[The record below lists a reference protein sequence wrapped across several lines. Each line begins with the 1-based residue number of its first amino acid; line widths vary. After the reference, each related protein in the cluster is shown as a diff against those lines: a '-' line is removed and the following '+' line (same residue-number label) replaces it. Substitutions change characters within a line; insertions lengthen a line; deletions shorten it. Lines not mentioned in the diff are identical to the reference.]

1 MQAREPSTYVQ
12 SLREDITLR
21 AALAAV
27 ILTATGNLAAKPLV
41 VCTEASPEGFD
52 IVQYTTAVTADASA
66 ETVFNRLIDFKPG
79 TTDIQPA
86 LAERWDIS
94 PDGLTYT
101 FHLRQGVKFHT
112 TPYFTPTR
120 NFNADDVLWSLR
132 RQLDP
137 THPWHDKTSVG
148 YPYFES
154 MAFNDLLKSVDK
166 ADDHTVVITLT
177 RQEAPFLR
185 DMAMAFTSIYSAE
198 YGDQLL
204 KAGKTAELNSKPIGT
219 GPFIFQRYNKDAQV
233 RYKANPDYFRGKPPA
248 DTLVF
253 AIASDSNVRLQ
264 KLRANE
270 CQVAL
275 YPKPDDV
282 ASIKADSRLKVA
294 EIEALVTGYI
304 AMNTE
309 HKYLSDVRVRKAINM
324 AFDRQTHV
332 DQLFGK
338 GNALVGVNPY
348 PPTMIGFNTDNKNPP
363 RDLAKARALLKQA
376 GVPEGTV
383 ITLFTRNGGGA
394 TNPNPR
400 LSAEM
405 LQSDLA
411 QIGLKLDIR
420 VMEWAEMLRRAK
432 NGEADLVSTG
442 WAGDNGDPD
451 NFLSPLLS
459 CDAVKNGENYA
470 RWCNSKFQDLITR
483 AREVI
488 DNDERARLYAEAL
501 KVYDDDQPWISMA
514 HPKMFTAMRDNVEGY
529 VINPLTNNNFATT
542 KVK

>member
-1 MQAREPSTYVQ
+1 MI
-12 SLREDITLR
+12 SLPLR
-21 AALAAV
+21 ATLAAV
-27 ILTATGNLAAKPLV
+27 ILGAASNLAAKPLV

-66 ETVFNRLIDFKPG
+66 ETVFNRLVDFKPG
-79 TTDIQPA
+79 TTDIEPA
-86 LAERWDIS
+86 LATRWDIS
-94 PDGLTYT
+94 ADGLTYT
-101 FHLRQGVKFHT
+101 FHLREGVKFHT
-112 TPYFTPTR
+112 TDYFKPTR
-120 NFNADDVLWSLR
+120 DFNADDVLWSLN
-132 RQLDP
+132 RQLRPD
-137 THPWHDKTSVG
+137 HPWHAKTSVG

-154 MAFNDLLKSVDK
+154 MAFKQLLKSVDK
-166 ADDHTVVITLT
+166 TDDHTVVITLT
-177 RQEAPFLR
+177 RPEAPFLR
-185 DMAMAFTSIYSAE
+185 DLAMAFTSIYSAE

-219 GPFIFQRYNKDAQV
+219 GPFVFQRYNKDAQV
-233 RYKANPDYFRGKPPA
+233 RFKANPDYFRGKPPS

-253 AIASDSNVRLQ
+253 AIATDNNVSLQ

-282 ASIKADSRLKVA
+282 PSIKQDPKLKVA

-304 AMNTE
+304 SMNTE
-309 HKYLSDVRVRKAINM
+309 HKYLSDVRVRRAINM

-338 GNALVGVNPY
+338 GNALLAVNPY
-348 PPTMIGFNTDNKNPP
+348 PPTLIGYNTHNQNPP
-363 RDLAKARALLKQA
+363 RDLAKARELLRQA

-383 ITLFTRNGGGA
+383 ITLFTRNGGGP

-405 LQSDLA
+405 LQADLA
-411 QIGLKLDIR
+411 KIGLKLDIR

-432 NGEADLVSTG
+432 NGEADLVSAG

-459 CDAVKNGENYA
+459 CDAAKSGENYA
-470 RWCNSKFQDLITR
+470 RWCNPRFQELITR

-488 DNDERARLYAEAL
+488 DNDERARLYSEAL
-501 KVYDDDQPWISMA
+501 AVYDEDQPWISMA
-514 HPKMFTAMRDNVEGY
+514 HPKMFTAMRENVEGY

>member
-1 MQAREPSTYVQ
+1 MR
-12 SLREDITLR
+12 SLPLR

-27 ILTATGNLAAKPLV
+27 ILGAASNLAAKPLV

-66 ETVFNRLIDFKPG
+66 ETLFNRLVDFKPG

-86 LAERWDIS
+86 LAERWEVSD
-94 PDGLTYT
+94 DGLTYT

-112 TPYFTPTR
+112 TDYFKPTR
-120 NFNADDVLWSLR
+120 DFNADDVLWSIR

-137 THPWHDKTSVG
+137 NHPWHDKTSVG

-154 MAFNDLLKSVDK
+154 MAFKDLLKSVEKTD
-166 ADDHTVVITLT
+166 AHTVVFTLN
-177 RQEAPFLR
+177 RPEAPFLR

-204 KAGKTAELNSKPIGT
+204 KAGRTGELNSKPIGT

-233 RYKANPDYFRGKPPA
+233 RFKPNPEYFRGKPPA
-248 DTLVF
+248 DALIF
-253 AIASDSNVRLQ
+253 AIATDSNVRLQ

-282 ASIKADSRLKVA
+282 PSIKTDPKLKVA
-294 EIEALVTGYI
+294 EMEALVTGYI
-304 AMNTE
+304 ALNTE
-309 HKYLSDVRVRKAINM
+309 HKYLRDVRVRKAIDM

-348 PPTMIGFNTDNKNPP
+348 PPTMIGFNSDNKNPP
-363 RDLAKARALLKQA
+363 RDLDKARALLKEA

-383 ITLFTRNGGGA
+383 LTLFTRNGGGP

-405 LQSDLA
+405 LQADLA
-411 QIGLKLDIR
+411 KIGIKLDIR

-432 NGEADLVSTG
+432 NGEADMVSTG

-459 CDAVKNGENYA
+459 CDAAKSGENYA
-470 RWCNSKFQDLITR
+470 RWCNPKFQQLITR

-488 DNDERARLYAEAL
+488 DNDERASLYFKAL
-501 KVYDDDQPWISMA
+501 AVYDEDQPWISMA
-514 HPKMFTAMRDNVEGY
+514 HPKMFTAMRENVEGY
-529 VINPLTNNNFATT
+529 HINPLTNNNFATT
-542 KVK
+542 RVK

>member
-1 MQAREPSTYVQ
+1 MKSRP
-12 SLREDITLR
+12 LRL
-21 AALAAV
+21 ALVA
-27 ILTATGNLAAKPLV
+27 LLLGGATQLAAKPLV

-66 ETVFNRLIDFKPG
+66 ETVFNRLVDFKPG
-79 TTDIQPA
+79 TTEIQPA

-94 PDGLTYT
+94 ADGLTYT

-112 TPYFTPTR
+112 TDYFKPTR
-120 NFNADDVLWSLR
+120 DFNADDVLWSLN

-137 THPWHDKTSVG
+137 NHPWHDKTSVG

-154 MAFNDLLKSVDK
+154 MGFKELLKSVSK
-166 ADDHTVVITLT
+166 ADEHTVVITLS
-177 RQEAPFLR
+177 RPEAPFLR
-185 DMAMAFTSIYSAE
+185 DMAMGFTSIYSAE

-204 KAGKTAELNSKPIGT
+204 KSGKTAELNSKPIGT

-233 RYKANPDYFRGKPPA
+233 RFKPNPDYFRGKPPA
-248 DTLVF
+248 DALVF
-253 AIASDSNVRLQ
+253 AIAIDSNVRLQ

-282 ASIKADSRLKVA
+282 PSIKQDPKLKVE

-304 AMNTE
+304 AMNTQ
-309 HKYLSDVRVRKAINM
+309 HKYLNDVRVRKAINM

-348 PPTMIGFNTDNKNPP
+348 PPTMIGYNTHNQNPL
-363 RDLAKARALLKQA
+363 RDLDKARALLSQA

-383 ITLFTRNGGGA
+383 ITLFTRNGGGP

-405 LQSDLA
+405 LQADLK

-442 WAGDNGDPD
+442 WAGYNGDPD

-459 CDAVKNGENYA
+459 CDAVKSGENYA
-470 RWCNSKFQDLITR
+470 RWCNPKFQELISR

-488 DNDERARLYAEAL
+488 DNDERARLYNEAL
-501 KVYDDDQPWISMA
+501 KVYDDEQPWISMA

>member
-1 MQAREPSTYVQ
+1 MQRAFMK
-12 SLREDITLR
+12 SLPLR
-21 AALAAV
+21 LALAALV
-27 ILTATGNLAAKPLV
+27 LGSATQLAAKPLV

-66 ETVFNRLIDFKPG
+66 ETVFNRLVDFKPG
-79 TTDIQPA
+79 TTEVQPA

-94 PDGLTYT
+94 ADGLTYT

-112 TPYFTPTR
+112 TDYFKPTR
-120 NFNADDVLWSLR
+120 NFNADDVLWSLN

-137 THPWHDKTSVG
+137 NHPWHDKTSVG

-154 MAFNDLLKSVDK
+154 MGFKDLLKSVNK
-166 ADDHTVVITLT
+166 ADEHTVVITLN
-177 RQEAPFLR
+177 RPEAPFLR
-185 DMAMAFTSIYSAE
+185 DMAMGFTSIYSAE

-204 KAGKTAELNSKPIGT
+204 KAGKAAELNSKPIGT

-233 RYKANPDYFRGKPPA
+233 RFKPNADYFRGKPPA
-248 DTLVF
+248 DALVF
-253 AIASDSNVRLQ
+253 AIATDSNVRLQ

-282 ASIKADSRLKVA
+282 PSIKQDPKLKVE

-304 AMNTE
+304 SMNTE

-348 PPTMIGFNTDNKNPP
+348 PPTMIGYNNENRNPP
-363 RDLAKARALLKQA
+363 RDLAKARDLLKQA

-383 ITLFTRNGGGA
+383 ITLFTRNGGGP

-405 LQSDLA
+405 LQADLK
-411 QIGLKLDIR
+411 QIGLQLDIR

-432 NGEADLVSTG
+432 KGEADLVSTG

-459 CDAVKNGENYA
+459 CDAAKSGENYA
-470 RWCNSKFQDLITR
+470 RWCNPKFQELISR

-488 DNDERARLYAEAL
+488 DNDERARLYNEAL

>member
-1 MQAREPSTYVQ
+1 MR
-12 SLREDITLR
+12 SLPLR
-21 AALAAV
+21 LALAALV
-27 ILTATGNLAAKPLV
+27 LGSATQLAAKPLV

-52 IVQYTTAVTADASA
+52 VVQYTTAVTFDASA
-66 ETVFNRLIDFKPG
+66 ETVFNRLVDFKPG
-79 TTDIQPA
+79 TTDLQPA

-94 PDGLTYT
+94 ADGLTYT

-112 TPYFTPTR
+112 TDYFEPTR
-120 NFNADDVLWSLR
+120 DFNADDVLWSLN

-137 THPWHDKTSVG
+137 NHPWHDKTSGVG

-154 MAFNDLLKSVDK
+154 MAFRQLLKSVIK
-166 ADDHTVVITLT
+166 TDDHTVVITLT
-177 RQEAPFLR
+177 RREAPFLH
-185 DMAMAFTSIYSAE
+185 DMAMGFTSIYSAE

-204 KAGKTAELNSKPIGT
+204 KAGKTAQLNSKPIGT

-233 RYKANPDYFRGKPPA
+233 RFKPNPDYFRGKPPA
-248 DTLVF
+248 DALIF
-253 AIASDSNVRLQ
+253 AIATDSNVRLQ

-282 ASIKADSRLKVA
+282 PSIKADPQLKVA

-309 HKYLSDVRVRKAINM
+309 HKYLGDVRVRKAINM

-348 PPTMIGFNTDNKNPP
+348 PPTMPGYNTSNQNPP
-363 RDLAKARALLKQA
+363 RDLAKARALLKEA

-383 ITLFTRNGGGA
+383 ITLFTRNGGGP

-405 LQSDLA
+405 LQSDLK

-432 NGEADLVSTG
+432 KGEADLVSTG

-451 NFLSPLLS
+451 NFLTPLLS
-459 CDAVKNGENYA
+459 CDAARTGENYA
-470 RWCNSKFQDLITR
+470 RWCNSKFQELITR
-483 AREVI
+483 AREVV
-488 DNDERARLYAEAL
+488 DNEERARLYSEAL

-529 VINPLTNNNFATT
+529 VISPLTNNNFATT

>member
-1 MQAREPSTYVQ
+1 MQRAFIKSIP
-12 SLREDITLR
+12 LRL
-21 AALAAV
+21 ALAALV
-27 ILTATGNLAAKPLV
+27 LGGATQVAAKPLV

-52 IVQYTTAVTADASA
+52 VVQYTTGVTFDASS
-66 ETVFNRLIDFKPG
+66 ETLFNRLVDFKPG

-86 LAERWDIS
+86 LAERWEIS
-94 PDGLTYT
+94 ADGLTYT
-101 FHLRQGVKFHT
+101 FHLRQGVKFHST
-112 TPYFTPTR
+112 EYFTPTR
-120 NFNADDVLWSLR
+120 EFNADDVLWSLR

-137 THPWHDKTSVG
+137 AHPWHDKTSVG

-154 MAFNDLLKSVDK
+154 MAFKQLLKSVDK
-166 ADDHTVVITLT
+166 TDDHTVVITLN
-177 RQEAPFLR
+177 RPEAPFLR
-185 DMAMAFTSIYSAE
+185 DMAMGFTSIYSAE

-204 KAGKTAELNSKPIGT
+204 KADKTAELNSKPIGT

-233 RYKANPDYFRGKPPA
+233 RFKPNPEYFRGKPPA
-248 DTLVF
+248 DSLIF
-253 AIASDSNVRLQ
+253 AITTDSNVRLQ

-282 ASIKADSRLKVA
+282 PSIMAEPSLKVA
-294 EIEALVTGYI
+294 QTEALATGYI
-304 AMNTE
+304 AMNTQ
-309 HKYLSDVRVRKAINM
+309 HKYLNDVRVRKAINM
-324 AFDRQTHV
+324 AFDRQAHV

-348 PPTMIGFNTDNKNPP
+348 PPTMIGYNPRNQNPP
-363 RDLAKARALLKQA
+363 RDLDKARALLKQA

-383 ITLFTRNGGGA
+383 ITLFTRNGGGM

-405 LQSDLA
+405 LQADLK

-442 WAGDNGDPD
+442 WAGDNADPD
-451 NFLSPLLS
+451 NFLTPLLS
-459 CDAVKNGENYA
+459 CEAARNGENYA
-470 RWCNSKFQDLITR
+470 RWCNPKFQELITR

-488 DNDERARLYAEAL
+488 DNEERARLYSEAL

-514 HPKMFTAMRDNVEGY
+514 HPKVFTAMRDNVEGY
-529 VINPLTNNNFATT
+529 VISPLTNNNFATT

>member
-1 MQAREPSTYVQ
+1 MTTLP
-12 SLREDITLR
+12 LR

-27 ILTATGNLAAKPLV
+27 ILSAAPSLWAKPLV

-52 IVQYTTAVTADASA
+52 IVQYTTGVTADASA
-66 ETVFNRLIDFKPG
+66 ETVFNRLVDFKPQ

-86 LAERWDIS
+86 LAERWAIS
-94 PDGLTYT
+94 ADGLTYT
-101 FHLRQGVKFHT
+101 FHLREGVKFHT
-112 TPYFTPTR
+112 TDYFTPTR
-120 NFNADDVLWSLR
+120 DFNADDVLWSFR

-137 THPWHDKTSVG
+137 NHPWHSKTSVG

-154 MAFNDLLKSVDK
+154 MAFSGLLKSVEK
-166 ADDHTVVITLT
+166 TDDHTVVFTLT
-177 RQEAPFLR
+177 RPEAPFLR
-185 DMAMAFTSIYSAE
+185 DLAMAFTSIYSAE

-204 KAGKTAELNSKPIGT
+204 RTGKTGELNRKPIGT

-233 RYKANPDYFRGKPPA
+233 RFKPNPEYFRGKPPA
-248 DTLVF
+248 DALIF
-253 AIASDSNVRLQ
+253 AIATDNNVRLQ

-270 CQVAL
+270 CQIAL

-282 ASIKADSRLKVA
+282 PAIKADPTLKVA
-294 EIEALVTGYI
+294 ELEALVTGYI

-309 HKYLSDVRVRKAINM
+309 HKYLSDVRVRRAINL
-324 AFDRQTHV
+324 AFDRQAHV

-338 GNALVGVNPY
+338 NNALVAVNPY
-348 PPTMIGFNTDNKNPP
+348 PPTMIGFNHDNQNPP

-376 GVPEGTV
+376 GVPEGARL
-383 ITLFTRNGGGA
+383 TLFTRNGGGP

-405 LQSDLA
+405 LQADLSK
-411 QIGLKLDIR
+411 IGIKLEVR

-432 NGEADLVSTG
+432 QGEADLVSTG
-442 WAGDNGDPD
+442 WASDNGDPD

-459 CDAVKNGENYA
+459 CDAAKTGENYA
-470 RWCNSKFQDLITR
+470 RWCNPKFQALITR

-488 DNDERARLYAEAL
+488 DNDQRAVLYAEAL
-501 KVYDDDQPWISMA
+501 KVYDEDQPWISMA
-514 HPKMFTAMRDNVEGY
+514 HPKVFAGLRENVEGY
-529 VINPLTNNNFATT
+529 YINPLTNNSFATT
-542 KVK
+542 RVK

>member
-1 MQAREPSTYVQ
+1 MR
-12 SLREDITLR
+12 SLPLR

-27 ILTATGNLAAKPLV
+27 ILGAASHLAAKPLV

-66 ETVFNRLIDFKPG
+66 ETLFNRLVDFKPG

-86 LAERWDIS
+86 LAERWEVSD
-94 PDGLTYT
+94 DGLSYT

-112 TPYFTPTR
+112 TDYFKPTR
-120 NFNADDVLWSLR
+120 DFNADDVLWSIR

-137 THPWHDKTSVG
+137 NHPWHDKTSVG

-154 MAFNDLLKSVDK
+154 MAFKDLLKSVEKTD
-166 ADDHTVVITLT
+166 AHTVVFTLN
-177 RQEAPFLR
+177 RPEAPFLR

-198 YGDQLL
+198 YGDLLL
-204 KAGKTAELNSKPIGT
+204 KAGRTGELNSKPIGT

-233 RYKANPDYFRGKPPA
+233 RFKPNPEYFRGKPPA
-248 DTLVF
+248 DALIF
-253 AIASDSNVRLQ
+253 AIATDSNVRLQ

-282 ASIKADSRLKVA
+282 PSIKTDPKLKVA
-294 EIEALVTGYI
+294 EMEALVTGYI
-304 AMNTE
+304 ALNTE
-309 HKYLSDVRVRKAINM
+309 HKYLRDVRVRKAIDM

-348 PPTMIGFNTDNKNPP
+348 PPTMIGFNTNNKNPP
-363 RDLAKARALLKQA
+363 RDLDKARALLKEA

-383 ITLFTRNGGGA
+383 LTLFTRNGGGP

-405 LQSDLA
+405 LQADLA
-411 QIGLKLDIR
+411 KIGIKLDIR

-432 NGEADLVSTG
+432 NGEADMVSTG

-459 CDAVKNGENYA
+459 CDAAKSGENYA
-470 RWCNSKFQDLITR
+470 RWCNPKFQQLITR

-488 DNDERARLYAEAL
+488 DNDERASLYFKAL
-501 KVYDDDQPWISMA
+501 AVYDEDQPWISMA
-514 HPKMFTAMRDNVEGY
+514 HPKMFTAMRENVEGY
-529 VINPLTNNNFATT
+529 HINPLTNNNFATT
-542 KVK
+542 RVK

>member
-1 MQAREPSTYVQ
+1 MQRAFIKSIP
-12 SLREDITLR
+12 LRL
-21 AALAAV
+21 ALAALV
-27 ILTATGNLAAKPLV
+27 LGGATQVAAKPLV

-52 IVQYTTAVTADASA
+52 VVQYTTGVTFDASS
-66 ETVFNRLIDFKPG
+66 ETLFNRLVDFKPG

-86 LAERWDIS
+86 LAERWEIS
-94 PDGLTYT
+94 ADGLTYT
-101 FHLRQGVKFHT
+101 FHLRQGVKFHST
-112 TPYFTPTR
+112 EYFTPTR
-120 NFNADDVLWSLR
+120 EFNADDVLWSLR

-137 THPWHDKTSVG
+137 AHPWHDKTSVG

-154 MAFNDLLKSVDK
+154 MAFKQLLKSVDK
-166 ADDHTVVITLT
+166 TDDHTVVITLN
-177 RQEAPFLR
+177 RPEAPFLR
-185 DMAMAFTSIYSAE
+185 DMAMGFTSIYSAE
-198 YGDQLL
+198 YADQLL
-204 KAGKTAELNSKPIGT
+204 KTNKAGDLNNKPIGT

-233 RYKANPDYFRGKPPA
+233 RFKPNPDYFRGKPPA
-248 DTLVF
+248 DSLIF
-253 AIASDSNVRLQ
+253 AITTDSNVRLQ

-282 ASIKADSRLKVA
+282 PSIMAEPSLKVA
-294 EIEALVTGYI
+294 QTEALVTGYI
-304 AMNTE
+304 AMNTQ
-309 HKYLSDVRVRKAINM
+309 HKYLNDVRVRKAINM
-324 AFDRQTHV
+324 AFDRQAHV

-348 PPTMIGFNTDNKNPP
+348 PPTMIGYNPRNQNPP
-363 RDLAKARALLKQA
+363 RDLDKARALLKQA

-383 ITLFTRNGGGA
+383 ITLFTRNGGGM

-405 LQSDLA
+405 LQADLK

-442 WAGDNGDPD
+442 WAGDNADPD
-451 NFLSPLLS
+451 NFLTPLLS
-459 CDAVKNGENYA
+459 CEAARNGENYA
-470 RWCNSKFQDLITR
+470 RWCNPKFQELITR

-488 DNDERARLYAEAL
+488 NNEERARLYSEAL

-514 HPKMFTAMRDNVEGY
+514 HPKVFTAMRDNVEGY
-529 VINPLTNNNFATT
+529 VISPLTNNNFATT

>member
-1 MQAREPSTYVQ
+1 MK
-12 SLREDITLR
+12 SLPLC
-21 AALAAV
+21 AALALV
-27 ILTATGNLAAKPLV
+27 LLGTATDLAAKALV

-66 ETVFNRLIDFKPG
+66 ETVFNRLVDFKPG
-79 TTDIQPA
+79 TTDLQPA
-86 LAERWDIS
+86 LAERWEVS
-94 PDGLTYT
+94 ADGLTYT
-101 FHLRQGVKFHT
+101 FHLREGVKFHT
-112 TPYFTPTR
+112 TDYFTPTR
-120 NFNADDVLWSLR
+120 EFNADDVLWSLR

-137 THPWHDKTSVG
+137 NHPWHDKTSVG

-154 MAFNDLLKSVDK
+154 MAFKDLLKSVDK
-166 ADDHTVVITLT
+166 TDAHTVVITLT
-177 RQEAPFLR
+177 RPEAPFLR

-204 KAGKTAELNSKPIGT
+204 KSGKTGDLNSKPIGT

-233 RYKANPDYFRGKPPA
+233 RFKANPDYFRGKPPA
-248 DTLVF
+248 DALIF
-253 AIASDSNVRLQ
+253 AIAIDSNVRLQ

-282 ASIKADSRLKVA
+282 PSIKADPKLKVA

-304 AMNTE
+304 AMNTQ
-309 HKYLSDVRVRKAINM
+309 HKYLSDVRVRKAIDM

-338 GNALVGVNPY
+338 GNALVGINPY
-348 PPTMIGFNTDNKNPP
+348 PPTMIGFNRENRNPP
-363 RDLAKARALLKQA
+363 RDLAMARELLKQA
-376 GVPEGTV
+376 GVPQGTV
-383 ITLFTRNGGGA
+383 LTLFTRNGGGP

-405 LQSDLA
+405 LQADLA
-411 QIGLKLDIR
+411 KIGLKLDIR

-432 NGEADLVSTG
+432 NGEADLVSAG

-459 CDAVKNGENYA
+459 CDAAKSGENYA
-470 RWCNSKFQDLITR
+470 RWCNSKFQALITR

-514 HPKMFTAMRDNVEGY
+514 HPKMFTAMRANVEGY

>member
-1 MQAREPSTYVQ
+1 MR
-12 SLREDITLR
+12 SLPLR

-27 ILTATGNLAAKPLV
+27 ILGAASNLAAKPLV

-66 ETVFNRLIDFKPG
+66 ETVFNRLVDFKPG

-86 LAERWDIS
+86 LAERWEVSD
-94 PDGLTYT
+94 DGLTYT

-112 TPYFTPTR
+112 TDYFKPTR
-120 NFNADDVLWSLR
+120 DFDADDVLWSIR

-137 THPWHDKTSVG
+137 NHPWHDKTSVG

-154 MAFNDLLKSVDK
+154 MAFKDLLKSVEKTD
-166 ADDHTVVITLT
+166 AHTVVFTLN
-177 RQEAPFLR
+177 RPEAPFLR

-204 KAGKTAELNSKPIGT
+204 KADRTGELNSKPIGT

-233 RYKANPDYFRGKPPA
+233 RFKPNPEYFRGKPPA
-248 DTLVF
+248 DALIF
-253 AIASDSNVRLQ
+253 AIATDSNVRLQ

-282 ASIKADSRLKVA
+282 PSIKTDPKLKVA
-294 EIEALVTGYI
+294 EMEALVTGYI
-304 AMNTE
+304 ALNTE
-309 HKYLSDVRVRKAINM
+309 HKYLRDVRVRKAIDM

-348 PPTMIGFNTDNKNPP
+348 PPTMIGFNSDNKNPP
-363 RDLAKARALLKQA
+363 RDLDKARALLKEA

-383 ITLFTRNGGGA
+383 LTLFTRNGGGP

-405 LQSDLA
+405 LQADLA
-411 QIGLKLDIR
+411 KIGIKLDIR

-432 NGEADLVSTG
+432 NGEADMVSTG

-459 CDAVKNGENYA
+459 CDAAKSGENYA
-470 RWCNSKFQDLITR
+470 RWCNPKFQQLITR

-488 DNDERARLYAEAL
+488 DNDERASLYFKAL
-501 KVYDDDQPWISMA
+501 AVYDEDQPWISMA
-514 HPKMFTAMRDNVEGY
+514 HPKMFTAMRENVEGY
-529 VINPLTNNNFATT
+529 HINPLTNNNFATT
-542 KVK
+542 RVK

>member
-1 MQAREPSTYVQ
+1 MR
-12 SLREDITLR
+12 SLPLR

-27 ILTATGNLAAKPLV
+27 ILGAASNLAAKPLV

-66 ETVFNRLIDFKPG
+66 ETLFNRLVDFKPG

-86 LAERWDIS
+86 LAERWEVSD
-94 PDGLTYT
+94 DGLSYT

-112 TPYFTPTR
+112 TDYFNPTR
-120 NFNADDVLWSLR
+120 DFNADDVLWSIR

-137 THPWHDKTSVG
+137 NHPWHDKTSVG

-154 MAFNDLLKSVDK
+154 MAFKDLLKSVEKTD
-166 ADDHTVVITLT
+166 AHTVVFTLN
-177 RQEAPFLR
+177 RPEAPFLR

-198 YGDQLL
+198 YGDLLL
-204 KAGKTAELNSKPIGT
+204 KAGRTGELNSKPIGT

-233 RYKANPDYFRGKPPA
+233 RFKPNPEYFRGKPPA
-248 DTLVF
+248 DALIF
-253 AIASDSNVRLQ
+253 AIATDSNVRLQ

-282 ASIKADSRLKVA
+282 PSIKTDPKLKVA
-294 EIEALVTGYI
+294 EMEALVTGYI
-304 AMNTE
+304 ALNTE
-309 HKYLSDVRVRKAINM
+309 HKYLRDVRVRKAIDM

-348 PPTMIGFNTDNKNPP
+348 PPTMIGFNTNNKNPP
-363 RDLAKARALLKQA
+363 RDLDKARALLKEA

-383 ITLFTRNGGGA
+383 LTLFTRNGGGP

-405 LQSDLA
+405 LQADLA
-411 QIGLKLDIR
+411 KIGIKLDIR

-432 NGEADLVSTG
+432 NGEADMVSTG

-459 CDAVKNGENYA
+459 CDAAKSGENYA
-470 RWCNSKFQDLITR
+470 RWCNPKFQQLITR

-488 DNDERARLYAEAL
+488 DNDERASLYFKAL
-501 KVYDDDQPWISMA
+501 AVYDEDQPWISMA
-514 HPKMFTAMRDNVEGY
+514 HPKMFTAMRENVEGY
-529 VINPLTNNNFATT
+529 HINPLTNNNFATT
-542 KVK
+542 RVK

>member
-1 MQAREPSTYVQ
+1 MKLLP
-12 SLREDITLR
+12 LR

-27 ILTATGNLAAKPLV
+27 ILGAASNLAAKPLV

-52 IVQYTTAVTADASA
+52 IVQYTTAVTADATA
-66 ETVFNRLIDFKPG
+66 EAIFNRLVDFKPG
-79 TTDIQPA
+79 TTEIQPA
-86 LAERWDIS
+86 LATSWDVS
-94 PDGLTYT
+94 PDGLVYT
-101 FHLRQGVKFHT
+101 FHLREGVKFHT
-112 TPYFTPTR
+112 TDYFKPTR
-120 NFNADDVLWSLR
+120 DFNADDVLWSLN
-132 RQLDP
+132 RQLQKD
-137 THPWHDKTSVG
+137 HPWHDKTSVG

-154 MAFNDLLKSVDK
+154 MAFKELLKSVEK
-166 ADDHTVVITLT
+166 TDDHTVVITLT
-177 RQEAPFLR
+177 RPEAPFLR
-185 DMAMAFTSIYSAE
+185 DLAMAFTSIYSAE

-204 KAGKTAELNSKPIGT
+204 KAGKTGELNSKPVGT
-219 GPFIFQRYNKDAQV
+219 GPFVFQRYNKDANV

-248 DTLVF
+248 DALIF
-253 AIASDSNVRLQ
+253 AIATDSNVRLQ

-270 CQVAL
+270 CQIAL

-282 ASIKADSRLKVA
+282 PGIKTDPKLKVA

-304 AMNTE
+304 SMNTQ
-309 HKYLSDVRVRKAINM
+309 HKYLSDVRVRKAIDM

-348 PPTMIGFNTDNKNPP
+348 PPTMIGYNTDNKNPP
-363 RDLAKARALLKQA
+363 HDLDKARALLKEA

-383 ITLFTRNGGGA
+383 ITLFTRNGGGP

-411 QIGLKLDIR
+411 KIGIKLDIR

-432 NGEADLVSTG
+432 KGEADLVSAG

-451 NFLSPLLS
+451 NFLTPMLS
-459 CDAVKNGENYA
+459 CEAVKSGENYA
-470 RWCNSKFQDLITR
+470 RWCNQKFQDLITR

-488 DNDERARLYAEAL
+488 DNDERAKLYNEAL
-501 KVYDDDQPWISMA
+501 AVYDEDQPWISMA
-514 HPKMFTAMRDNVEGY
+514 HPKMFTAMRENVEGY

>member
-1 MQAREPSTYVQ
+1 MQSAFIK
-12 SLREDITLR
+12 SLPLRLTL
-21 AALAAV
+21 AALV
-27 ILTATGNLAAKPLV
+27 LGGATQLAAKPLV

-52 IVQYTTAVTADASA
+52 VVQYTTAVTLDATA
-66 ETVFNRLIDFKPG
+66 ETVFNRLVDFKPG
-79 TTDIQPA
+79 TTDIEPA
-86 LAERWDIS
+86 LAERWVVS
-94 PDGLTYT
+94 ADGLTYT
-101 FHLRQGVKFHT
+101 FYLRRGVKFHST
-112 TPYFTPTR
+112 EYFTPSR
-120 NFNADDVLWSLR
+120 EFNADDVLWSLR

-137 THPWHDKTSVG
+137 AHPWHDKTSVG

-154 MAFNDLLKSVDK
+154 MAFKSLIKSVDK
-166 ADDHTVVITLT
+166 ADAHTVVITLT
-177 RQEAPFLR
+177 RPEAPFLR
-185 DMAMAFTSIYSAE
+185 DMAMGFTSIYSAE

-204 KAGKTAELNSKPIGT
+204 KAGKTAELNSQPIGT

-233 RYKANPDYFRGKPPA
+233 RFKPNPDYFRGKPPA
-248 DTLVF
+248 DALIF
-253 AIASDSNVRLQ
+253 AIATDSNVRLQ

-275 YPKPDDV
+275 YPKPEDV
-282 ASIKADSRLKVA
+282 ASIQADPKLKVA
-294 EIEALVTGYI
+294 QTEALVTGYI
-304 AMNTE
+304 AMNTQ

-348 PPTMIGFNTDNKNPP
+348 PPSMLGYNNANQNPP
-363 RDLAKARALLKQA
+363 RDLAKARELLKEA
-376 GVPEGTV
+376 GVPEGAV
-383 ITLFTRNGGGA
+383 ITLFTRNGGGP

-405 LQSDLA
+405 LQADLK

-432 NGEADLVSTG
+432 KGEADLVSTG
-442 WAGDNGDPD
+442 WAGDNADPD
-451 NFLSPLLS
+451 NFLTPLLS
-459 CDAVKNGENYA
+459 CEAAKNGENYA
-470 RWCNSKFQDLITR
+470 RWCNPEFQELISR
-483 AREVI
+483 AREAI
-488 DNDERARLYAEAL
+488 DNDERARLYSEAL

-514 HPKMFTAMRDNVEGY
+514 HPKVFTAMRDNVEGY
-529 VINPLTNNNFATT
+529 VVSPLTHNNFATT

>member
-1 MQAREPSTYVQ
+1 MQRAFIK
-12 SLREDITLR
+12 SLPLR
-21 AALAAV
+21 LALATLV
-27 ILTATGNLAAKPLV
+27 LGSATQLAAKPLV

-52 IVQYTTAVTADASA
+52 VVQYTTAVTLDATS
-66 ETVFNRLIDFKPG
+66 ETLFNRLVDFKPG
-79 TTDIQPA
+79 TTDVQPA

-112 TPYFTPTR
+112 TDYFEPTR
-120 NFNADDVLWSLR
+120 DFNADDVLWSLN

-137 THPWHDKTSVG
+137 HHPWHDKTSVG

-154 MAFNDLLKSVDK
+154 MAFKQLLKSVIK
-166 ADDHTVVITLT
+166 TDDHTVVITLA
-177 RQEAPFLR
+177 RPEAPFLH
-185 DMAMAFTSIYSAE
+185 DMAMGFTSIYSAE

-204 KAGKTAELNSKPIGT
+204 RAGKTAELNSKPVGT

-233 RYKANPDYFRGKPPA
+233 RFKPNPDYFRGKPPA
-248 DTLVF
+248 DALVF
-253 AIASDSNVRLQ
+253 AIATDSNVRLQ

-282 ASIKADSRLKVA
+282 PSIKADPKLKVA

-348 PPTMIGFNTDNKNPP
+348 PPTMPGFNTANQNPP
-363 RDLAKARALLKQA
+363 RDLAKARALLKEA

-383 ITLFTRNGGGA
+383 ITLFTRNGGGM

-405 LQSDLA
+405 LQADLKHL
-411 QIGLKLDIR
+411 GLQLDIR

-451 NFLSPLLS
+451 NFLTPLLS
-459 CDAVKNGENYA
+459 CDAAKTGENYA
-470 RWCNSKFQDLITR
+470 RWCNSKFQELITR
-483 AREVI
+483 AREVV
-488 DNDERARLYAEAL
+488 DNDERARLYSEAL

-529 VINPLTNNNFATT
+529 VISPLTNNNFATT

>member
-1 MQAREPSTYVQ
+1 MI
-12 SLREDITLR
+12 SLPLR
-21 AALAAV
+21 ATLAAML
-27 ILTATGNLAAKPLV
+27 IGAASNLAAKPLV

-66 ETVFNRLIDFKPG
+66 ETVFNRLVDFKPG

-101 FHLRQGVKFHT
+101 FHLREGVKFHST
-112 TPYFTPTR
+112 DYFKPSR
-120 NFNADDVLWSLR
+120 DFNADDVLWSFN
-132 RQLDP
+132 RQLRPD
-137 THPWHDKTSVG
+137 HPWHAKTSVG
-148 YPYFES
+148 YPYFDS
-154 MAFNDLLKSVDK
+154 MAFKQLLKSVDK
-166 ADDHTVVITLT
+166 ADAHTVVITLT
-177 RQEAPFLR
+177 RPEAPFLR
-185 DMAMAFTSIYSAE
+185 DLAMAFTSIYSAE

-233 RYKANPDYFRGKPPA
+233 RFKANPDYFRGAPPSE
-248 DTLVF
+248 TLVF
-253 AIASDSNVRLQ
+253 AIATDNNVRLQ

-282 ASIKADSRLKVA
+282 PAIKQDAKLKVA

-304 AMNTE
+304 SMNTE
-309 HKYLSDVRVRKAINM
+309 HKYLSDVRVRRAINM

-338 GNALVGVNPY
+338 GNALVAVNPY
-348 PPTMIGFNTDNKNPP
+348 PPTMIGYNTHNQNPP

-376 GVPEGTV
+376 GVPEDTV
-383 ITLFTRNGGGA
+383 ITLFTRNGGGP

-405 LQSDLA
+405 LQADLA
-411 QIGLKLDIR
+411 KIGLKLDIR

-432 NGEADLVSTG
+432 KGEADLVSAG

-451 NFLSPLLS
+451 NFLTPLLS
-459 CDAVKNGENYA
+459 CDAAKTGENYS
-470 RWCNSKFQDLITR
+470 RWCNPKFQELITR

-488 DNDERARLYAEAL
+488 DNDERARLYSEAL
-501 KVYDDDQPWISMA
+501 AVYDEDQPWISMA
-514 HPKMFTAMRDNVEGY
+514 HPKMFTAMRENVEGY

>member
-1 MQAREPSTYVQ
+1 MKMLP
-12 SLREDITLR
+12 LR

-27 ILTATGNLAAKPLV
+27 ILGAASNLAAKPLV

-52 IVQYTTAVTADASA
+52 IVQYTTAVTADATA
-66 ETVFNRLIDFKPG
+66 EAIFNRLVDFKPG
-79 TTDIQPA
+79 TTEIQPA
-86 LAERWDIS
+86 LAKSWDVS
-94 PDGLTYT
+94 SDGLVYT
-101 FHLRQGVKFHT
+101 FHLREGVKFHT
-112 TPYFTPTR
+112 TDYFKPTR
-120 NFNADDVLWSLR
+120 DFNADDVLWSLN
-132 RQLDP
+132 RQLKKD
-137 THPWHDKTSVG
+137 HPWHDKTSVG

-154 MAFNDLLKSVDK
+154 MAFKDLLKSVEK
-166 ADDHTVVITLT
+166 TDDHTVVITLT
-177 RQEAPFLR
+177 RPEAPFLR
-185 DMAMAFTSIYSAE
+185 DLAMAFTSIYSAE

-204 KAGKTAELNSKPIGT
+204 KAGKTGDLNSKPVGT
-219 GPFIFQRYNKDAQV
+219 GPFVFQRYNKDANV

-248 DTLVF
+248 DALIF
-253 AIASDSNVRLQ
+253 AIATDSNVRLQ

-270 CQVAL
+270 CQIAL

-282 ASIKADSRLKVA
+282 PGIKTDPKLKVA

-304 AMNTE
+304 SMNTQ
-309 HKYLSDVRVRKAINM
+309 HKYLSDVRVRKAIDM

-348 PPTMIGFNTDNKNPP
+348 PPTMIGYNTDNKNPP
-363 RDLAKARALLKQA
+363 HDLDKARALLKEA

-383 ITLFTRNGGGA
+383 ITLFTRNGGGP

-411 QIGLKLDIR
+411 KIGIKLDIR

-432 NGEADLVSTG
+432 KGEADLVSAG

-451 NFLSPLLS
+451 NFLTPMLS
-459 CDAVKNGENYA
+459 CDAVKSGENYA
-470 RWCNSKFQDLITR
+470 RWCNQKFQDLITR

-488 DNDERARLYAEAL
+488 DNDERARLYNEAL
-501 KVYDDDQPWISMA
+501 AVYDEDQPWISMA
-514 HPKMFTAMRDNVEGY
+514 HPKMFTAMRENVEGY

-542 KVK
+542 QVK

>member
-1 MQAREPSTYVQ
+1 MQRAFIKSIP
-12 SLREDITLR
+12 LRL
-21 AALAAV
+21 ALAALV
-27 ILTATGNLAAKPLV
+27 LGGATQVAAKPLV

-52 IVQYTTAVTADASA
+52 VVQYTTGVTFDASS
-66 ETVFNRLIDFKPG
+66 ETLFNRLVDFKPG

-86 LAERWDIS
+86 LAERWEIS
-94 PDGLTYT
+94 ADGLTYT
-101 FHLRQGVKFHT
+101 FHLRQGVKFHST
-112 TPYFTPTR
+112 EYFTPTR
-120 NFNADDVLWSLR
+120 EFNADDVLWSLR

-137 THPWHDKTSVG
+137 AHPWHDKTSVG

-154 MAFNDLLKSVDK
+154 MAFKQLLKSVDK
-166 ADDHTVVITLT
+166 TDDHTVVITLN
-177 RQEAPFLR
+177 RPEAPFLR
-185 DMAMAFTSIYSAE
+185 DMAMGFTSIYSAE

-204 KAGKTAELNSKPIGT
+204 KAGKTAALNSKPIGT

-233 RYKANPDYFRGKPPA
+233 RFKPNPDYFRGKPPA
-248 DTLVF
+248 DALIF
-253 AIASDSNVRLQ
+253 AIATDSNVRLQ

-275 YPKPDDV
+275 YPKPEDV
-282 ASIKADSRLKVA
+282 PSIKADARLKVA
-294 EIEALVTGYI
+294 ETEALVTGYI
-304 AMNTE
+304 AMNTQ
-309 HKYLSDVRVRKAINM
+309 HKYLNDVRVRKAINM

-348 PPTMIGFNTDNKNPP
+348 PPTMIGYNTHNQNPP
-363 RDLAKARALLKQA
+363 RDLDKARALLRQA

-383 ITLFTRNGGGA
+383 ITLFTRNGGGM

-405 LQSDLA
+405 LQADLK

-432 NGEADLVSTG
+432 AGEADMVSAG

-451 NFLSPLLS
+451 NFLTPLLS
-459 CDAVKNGENYA
+459 CAAAKNGENYA
-470 RWCNSKFQDLITR
+470 RWCNPRFQVLIDH
-483 AREVI
+483 ARETA
-488 DNDERARLYAEAL
+488 DPDQRAALYVQAL
-501 KVYDDDQPWISMA
+501 AVYDEAKPWINMA
-514 HPKMFTAMRDNVEGY
+514 HPKVFTALRENVEGY
-529 VINPLTNNNFATT
+529 VINPMTNNNFATT
-542 KVK
+542 RVK